1 MEKESDF
8 FDKRASCSGKHY
20 SLAFIHLFDSASK
33 FHLFRPTVLFS
44 DYIRD

>member
-8 FDKRASCSGKHY
+8 FDKRAFSSGKHCC
-20 SLAFIHLFDSASK
+20 LAFIHLFDSASK
-33 FHLFRPTVLFS
+33 FHLFRPPVLFS